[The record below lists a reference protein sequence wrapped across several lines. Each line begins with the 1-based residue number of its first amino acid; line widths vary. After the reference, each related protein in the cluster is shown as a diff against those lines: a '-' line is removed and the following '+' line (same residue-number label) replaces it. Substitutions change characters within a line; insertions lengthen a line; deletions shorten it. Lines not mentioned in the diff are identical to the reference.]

1 MPRLRSRVLVV
12 LLLVA
17 GVAAC
22 QRALNVRS
30 YPTPESLYAAGL
42 AAYEQGKVADAITAF
57 EKLTF
62 DLPTR
67 DTLLTRAH
75 WYLGQARR
83 KNAERLLAAQ
93 SFLRLAEQHPGDS
106 LADDALYMAAL
117 SYREMWRR
125 PSLDAEYGVLAQSQF
140 RLLQDVFPNSPFAD
154 SSARKLA
161 ELEEWFAAKDYETG
175 MHYYRRRAYD
185 SAILYFQDVVR
196 KYPNT
201 DKARQSML
209 QLVRIFRLPVINYVE
224 DAVEVCNALR
234 AGFPTD
240 PDVLELCAEP
250 APEGV
255 PATGR

>member
-1 MPRLRSRVLVV
+1 MPPLRSRIVLA

-17 GVAAC
+17 VVGAC
-22 QRALNVRS
+22 QRSLNVRS
-30 YPTPESLYAAGL
+30 YPTPESLYTAGL
-42 AAYEQGKVADAITAF
+42 SAYERGKIPDAILAF

-83 KNAERLLAAQ
+83 QNAERLLAAQ
-93 SFLRLAEQHPGDS
+93 SFLRIAEQHPNDS
-106 LADDALYMAAL
+106 LADDALFLAAM

-125 PSLDAEYGVLAQSQF
+125 PELDAEYGVLAQTQF
-140 RLLQDVFPNSPFAD
+140 RLLQDVFPNSPYAD
-154 SSARKLA
+154 SSARKLS
-161 ELEEWFAAKDYETG
+161 ELDEWFAAKDYETG
-175 MHYYRRRAYD
+175 MHYFRRRAYD

-196 KYPNT
+196 KFPNT
-201 DKARQSML
+201 DKARLSML
-209 QLVRIFRLPVINYVE
+209 QLVRIFRLPTINYLE
-224 DAVEVCNALR
+224 DATEVCTALR

-240 PDVLELCAEP
+240 PEVVELCKLPVA
-250 APEGV
+250 EGV

>member
-1 MPRLRSRVLVV
+1 MPPLRSRIVLA

-17 GVAAC
+17 VVGAC

-30 YPTPESLYAAGL
+30 FPTPESLYTAGRS
-42 AAYEQGKVADAITAF
+42 AYDRGKIPDAIVAF

-67 DTLLTRAH
+67 DTLLARSH
-75 WYLGQARR
+75 WYLGHARR
-83 KNAERLLAAQ
+83 KNGERLLAAQ
-93 SFLRLAEQHPGDS
+93 SFLRIAEQHPNDT
-106 LADDALYMAAL
+106 LADDALFLAAM

-125 PSLDAEYGVLAQSQF
+125 PELDAEYGVLAQSQF
-140 RLLQDVFPNSPFAD
+140 RLLQDVFPNSPYAD
-154 SSARKLA
+154 SSARKLT
-161 ELEEWFAAKDYETG
+161 ELDEWFAAKDYETG

-196 KYPNT
+196 KFPNT

-209 QLVRIFRLPVINYVE
+209 QLVRIFRLPAINYLE
-224 DAVEVCNALR
+224 DATEVCNALR

-240 PDVLELCAEP
+240 PEVVELCKLPVA
-250 APEGV
+250 EGV
-255 PATGR
+255 PASGR